1 LQTASATGIVAD
13 HLFLIDTVVPMLVR
27 LAPLVPLTLF
37 AFLAGCAGSISTS
50 SESLEPYTQ
59 PAWVTQSPFESF
71 DDEPEIRPGSE
82 VRAASALGRQAAAQR
97 RAAFETPV
105 ESYTM
110 PGLADSLLER
120 GFELVGTRYRYGGL
134 NAETGFDCSG
144 FVGFLFKEK
153 AGIELPRSTRE
164 MINIKAPVVAR
175 SALKPGDVI
184 FFNNRGRGRVTH
196 AGIYIGDDKFIH
208 SASRRS
214 GGVRVDSLDDSYWKR
229 SFMEAKRVLAMA
241 SKEDTVARY

>member
-1 LQTASATGIVAD
+1 
-13 HLFLIDTVVPMLVR
+13 MLDR
-27 LAPLVPLTLF
+27 LAPLVPLTFL
-37 AFLAGCAGSISTS
+37 AFLAGCAGSVSQTAEIA
-50 SESLEPYTQ
+50 EPYTP
-59 PAWVTQSPFESF
+59 PAWVTQSPFHSF
-71 DDEPEIRPGSE
+71 DDSAVGPEE
-82 VRAASALGRQAAAQR
+82 DVRAASALGRQIAVQR
-97 RAAFETPV
+97 RAGRVETMTQ
-105 ESYTM
+105 SYAM
-110 PGLADSLLER
+110 PGLADGLLER
-120 GFELVGTRYRYGGL
+120 GFELVGTRYRFGGL

-144 FVGFLFKEK
+144 FVGFLFREE

-164 MINIKAPVVAR
+164 MINVQAPVVAR

-184 FFNNRGRGRVTH
+184 FFNNRGRGRVSH

-241 SKEDTVARY
+241 PAESQIARY